1 MPRSKNDEDAI
12 GVDEPAPLRLSP
24 LGASRDELE
33 AIFQS
38 VGDGITVQ
46 GPGGE
51 LVYANDAAARLCG
64 LSSGQELLSL
74 SATELLGRFEI
85 IGQDGEAAPA
95 RGAAEPARIRE
106 PGARERRRRI
116 PRCRNRRGALVGAPR
131 DTDLH

>member
-1 MPRSKNDEDAI
+1 MSRSKNDANAI
-12 GVDEPAPLRLSP
+12 GVDEPTP

-46 GPGGE
+46 GLGGE

-64 LSSGQELLSL
+64 VSSGHELLSL

-85 IGQDGEAAPA
+85 IGQDGEPLPL
-95 RGAAEPARIRE
+95 EELP
-106 PGARERRRRI
+106 
-116 PRCRNRRGALVGAPR
+116 NRRAYVSFPR
-131 DTDLH
+131 K